1 MPEGTPPTQAVPA
14 GAARQTQSFS
24 WAKLIHFGG
33 AGLLIA
39 AGLAYWLWKPPSLNP
54 MADPQAAEAMAL
66 VQTHRARQAPTLRQ
80 AVTDRVR
87 AMEQRGQGV
96 RVGEW
101 RVEKQQGPRGEFYLV
116 TINIREEGAKQW
128 FEREYVWQVDLANRS
143 IVPLSMP
150 AEDLMPLGEGG
161 PMSRGGTLFGP

>member
-1 MPEGTPPTQAVPA
+1 VPEGTPPTQAVPA

-39 AGLAYWLWKPPSLNP
+39 AGLAYWLWKPLSLNP

-80 AVTDRVR
+80 AVTDRVQ
-87 AMEQRGQGV
+87 AMERRGQGV